1 MGRVAGLA
9 PSVYRQLLR
18 VALPR
23 DLRRRYLGDMV
34 RVFTELLRDAR
45 ASGGVWAVF
54 GVWRRAVS
62 QTIGG
67 GVRERLRG
75 YGRGARGPGKR
86 NRAGRSPI
94 LSHLAQDFRF
104 ALRMFARQPGF
115 AVTAIG
121 ILALGIGATTA
132 IFSVVDGVVLRRLPY
147 PDPGRL
153 IYFDQGSHTFPDYQE
168 WLERLGAFES
178 IVAVLPTRRTM
189 LGQGRPQ
196 QIRVAQITANVI
208 PTFGGSP
215 TRGRLITEDDT
226 QREAPVAVLSF
237 KFWTREFGGDESIEG
252 RSVQLDGMPYEIV
265 GVMRPGF
272 DLPRRFAGQ
281 SVDVWTPLNVRRA
294 EYQRRGLYVLRV
306 AGRLRNDA
314 TLETARAQMAT
325 WEEFAAEA
333 YPESNVSPS
342 GNIRRIPLLRLRD
355 AETVKVR
362 DPLFMLMGAVG
373 LMLLI
378 ACVNVANLLL
388 ARGADRGR
396 ELAVRVALGG
406 SRGRIA
412 SQLLTE
418 SVVLA
423 LAGAVAGLGVAYL
436 GVSALSV
443 VVPDNMPRFHE
454 VGVDLRVL
462 AFAFASAIVTGVGF
476 GIAPAYYASRTNV
489 SDMLKDAS
497 GKSSAGRGHVRLKG
511 VLVASEIALAL
522 MLSVGAGLLFNSFVR
537 LTRVD
542 PGFEPQNVLAVPL
555 TFGRFDEFGG
565 TDQGGARMRL
575 IRELMDRIG
584 GVPGVQSV
592 SGAAVVPFAED
603 GRCCMMSTST
613 DESGSDSVRVV
624 IHPSF
629 PGLFE
634 TLGMPLVAGRAL
646 RASDV
651 GSAANPVLITR
662 AMAERFFDGES
673 PLGQS
678 IIVGRRRPEA
688 YTVIGL
694 VDDPKFWSLSRDEDF
709 DIFIPF
715 DSVIL
720 SDFPFMHLAVRTAGP
735 IEGLPDQLRE
745 TIWSLAPDMPLPEI
759 FFLSTRIDESVTGQR
774 LLSTLLL
781 VFSCVAVVLAAGG
794 IYGTM
799 LYAVSQRSHE
809 FGIRMALGA
818 DTTRIVGEVLRHG
831 MVLTVIGIG
840 FGLAGAVALSRVL
853 ESLVFGITAHDIPT
867 YGAVTALLG
876 TVAVAACYLPAR
888 KAARMDP
895 METLRGE

>member
-1 MGRVAGLA
+1 
-9 PSVYRQLLR
+9 
-18 VALPR
+18 
-23 DLRRRYLGDMV
+23 
-34 RVFTELLRDAR
+34 
-45 ASGGVWAVF
+45 
-54 GVWRRAVS
+54 
-62 QTIGG
+62 
-67 GVRERLRG
+67 
-75 YGRGARGPGKR
+75 
-86 NRAGRSPI
+86 
-94 LSHLAQDFRF
+94 
-104 ALRMFARQPGF
+104 
-115 AVTAIG
+115 
-121 ILALGIGATTA
+121 
-132 IFSVVDGVVLRRLPY
+132 
-147 PDPGRL
+147 
-153 IYFDQGSHTFPDYQE
+153 
-168 WLERLGAFES
+168 
-178 IVAVLPTRRTM
+178 
-189 LGQGRPQ
+189 
-196 QIRVAQITANVI
+196 
-208 PTFGGSP
+208 
-215 TRGRLITEDDT
+215 
-226 QREAPVAVLSF
+226 
-237 KFWTREFGGDESIEG
+237 
-252 RSVQLDGMPYEIV
+252 
-265 GVMRPGF
+265 
-272 DLPRRFAGQ
+272 
-281 SVDVWTPLNVRRA
+281 
-294 EYQRRGLYVLRV
+294 
-306 AGRLRNDA
+306 
-314 TLETARAQMAT
+314 
-325 WEEFAAEA
+325 
-333 YPESNVSPS
+333 
-342 GNIRRIPLLRLRD
+342 
-355 AETVKVR
+355 
-362 DPLFMLMGAVG
+362 
-373 LMLLI
+373 
-378 ACVNVANLLL
+378 
-388 ARGADRGR
+388 
-396 ELAVRVALGG
+396 
-406 SRGRIA
+406 
-412 SQLLTE
+412 
-418 SVVLA
+418 
-423 LAGAVAGLGVAYL
+423 
-436 GVSALSV
+436 
-443 VVPDNMPRFHE
+443 
-454 VGVDLRVL
+454 
-462 AFAFASAIVTGVGF
+462 
-476 GIAPAYYASRTNV
+476 
-489 SDMLKDAS
+489 
-497 GKSSAGRGHVRLKG
+497 
-511 VLVASEIALAL
+511 
-522 MLSVGAGLLFNSFVR
+522 
-537 LTRVD
+537 
-542 PGFEPQNVLAVPL
+542 
-555 TFGRFDEFGG
+555 
-565 TDQGGARMRL
+565 MRL
-575 IRELMDRIG
+575 IRELMDRIS

-634 TLGMPLVAGRAL
+634 TLGMPLVAGRDL

-651 GSAANPVLITR
+651 GSADNPVLITR